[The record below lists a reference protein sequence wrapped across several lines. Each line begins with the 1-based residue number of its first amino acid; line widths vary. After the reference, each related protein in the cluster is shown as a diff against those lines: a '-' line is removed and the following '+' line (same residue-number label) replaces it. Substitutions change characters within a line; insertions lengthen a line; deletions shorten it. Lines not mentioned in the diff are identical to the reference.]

1 MHYEILSDFILFPFI
16 GKTCILLLYEYQ
28 VRSNRKFEVPNNTL
42 RLFQNKK
49 LNSTQLDR
57 FCDLNWVNIKLFL
70 VSEGLELLS
79 DK

>member
-1 MHYEILSDFILFPFI
+1 M
-16 GKTCILLLYEYQ
+16 
-28 VRSNRKFEVPNNTL
+28 PNNTL

-57 FCDLNWVNIKLFL
+57 VCDFNWVNIKLFL
-70 VSEGLELLS
+70 VSEGLLLPN